1 VPKAVTGYQGG
12 DGHVA
17 EMVHY
22 TSLALG
28 TSAASFGSDSLHQ
41 AEINFFFNLIFL
53 KITIKKNQR
62 RVLCTMQKFWKVSVL
77 AQLVQIL
84 RLGH

>member
-1 VPKAVTGYQGG
+1 LPRRASYVTFSKTKKTKQPFVPPAVTGYQGA

-22 TSLALG
+22 KSLALG

-41 AEINFFFNLIFL
+41 AEIKNVFL
-53 KITIKKNQR
+53 F
-62 RVLCTMQKFWKVSVL
+62 CF
-77 AQLVQIL
+77 
-84 RLGH
+84 